1 LSAVNLLGCAV
12 SAPIEPPDA
21 EIQAARLLELARV
34 YVGDTLE
41 LPAELAQL
49 RQLLAEQMLEVGMLR
64 LDVADLKGEIER
76 LKGGRS

>member
-1 LSAVNLLGCAV
+1 MSAVNLLGCV
-12 SAPIEPPDA
+12 VTAPLEPDA
-21 EIQAARLLELARV
+21 EIQAARLLELVRV
-34 YVGDTLE
+34 YLSDTLE

-64 LDVADLKGEIER
+64 LDVAELKAEIGR

>member
-1 LSAVNLLGCAV
+1 M
-12 SAPIEPPDA
+12 SAPIEPDA

-41 LPAELAQL
+41 LPAEVAYL
-49 RQLLAEQMLEVGMLR
+49 RQLLAEQMLEVAMLR
-64 LDVADLKGEIER
+64 LDVAELKAEIER